1 MRDTDIHLLRVFA
14 QVVEAGGLAA
24 AQDRLQVAPSTIS
37 TQISTLEDRLGIRLC
52 ERGRSGFSLT
62 AKGKLVMEEARKVFA
77 SLDRFQSE
85 IQGIANTYIGS
96 TRIGLLDS
104 IAHNPNLHLSSSIN
118 TFRNENNRHQFA
130 IQIFTPGEFE
140 VAILDRTIDLAIGWT
155 GYQLPSLEYQS
166 LFVETQTIYCE
177 RRHPLFD
184 QTETI
189 EPAALETQDWVRRL
203 YNMPTNLPF
212 YKPPKS
218 SATATHMEGVAHLIL
233 SGLHIGYLPQH
244 YAQPWVNEDRLRPVL
259 PKEMSYDIDFSLIL
273 KKPQL
278 QKPALQRFI
287 EILLAMH

>member
-14 QVVEAGGLAA
+14 QVVEAGGLSA

-62 AKGKLVMEEARKVFA
+62 AKGKLVMEEAHKVFA
-77 SLDRFQSE
+77 SLDRFQGE
-85 IQGIANTYIGS
+85 MQGIVNTYIGS

-118 TFRNENNRHQFA
+118 SFRNANNRHQFA

-184 QTETI
+184 QAEII
-189 EPAALETQDWVRRL
+189 EPAMLESQDWVRRL

-212 YKPPKS
+212 YKPPIS

-259 PKEMSYDIDFSLIL
+259 PQDMSYDIDFSLIL
-273 KKPQL
+273 KKSRL
-278 QKPALQRFI
+278 QKPALQKFI
-287 EILLAMH
+287 EILFAMH

>member
-14 QVVEAGGLAA
+14 QVVEAGGLSA

-77 SLDRFQSE
+77 SLDRFQGE

-118 TFRNENNRHQFA
+118 SFRNENNRHQFA
-130 IQIFTPGEFE
+130 IQIYTPGEFE
-140 VAILDRTIDLAIGWT
+140 VAILDGTIDLAIGWT
-155 GYQLPSLEYQS
+155 GYQLPSLEYKS

-184 QTETI
+184 QAETI
-189 EPAALETQDWVRRL
+189 EPIVLESQDWVRRL
-203 YNMPTNLPF
+203 YNMPANLPF
-212 YKPPKS
+212 YKPPIS

-259 PKEMSYDIDFSLIL
+259 PQEMSYDIDFSLIL
-273 KKPQL
+273 KKPKL

-287 EILLAMH
+287 QILLAMH